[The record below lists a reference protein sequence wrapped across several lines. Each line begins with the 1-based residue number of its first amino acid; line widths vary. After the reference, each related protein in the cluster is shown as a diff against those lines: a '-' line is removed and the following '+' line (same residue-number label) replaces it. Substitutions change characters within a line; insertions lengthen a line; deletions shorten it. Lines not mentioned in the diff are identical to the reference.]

1 MAEKVDVKAME
12 TKKRMKIVQFFIDLK
27 AEFKRITWPT
37 KAELKKAFMAVVCF
51 CILYVI
57 IVGLLDAGFKNL
69 FNLIF
74 K

>member
-12 TKKRMKIVQFFIDLK
+12 TKKKMKIVQFFIDLK